1 MSAPSMQPL
10 QSDDLVRR
18 RPEESAIEIGGRW
31 VVMGVEQGAYVE
43 LNAVGRAIWD
53 RIAEERGVA
62 SLAEEIA
69 EGFDAPLAVVMSDI
83 LGFLAQLRDQKLIT
97 VRRPD

>member
-1 MSAPSMQPL
+1 MQPL

-43 LNAVGRAIWD
+43 LNAVGRTIWD
-53 RIAEERGVA
+53 RIAEERSVA
-62 SLAEEIA
+62 ALAEEVA
-69 EGFDAPLAVVMSDI
+69 EGFAAPLAVVMPDI
-83 LGFLAQLRDQKLIT
+83 LAFLAQLRDQKLIT